1 VASPHAEREKH
12 ALPVAIGIAREAQ
25 GPLNLTERQFHSVPD
40 SKWGLTPTYSGV
52 NPHFNG
58 KSNKWRYNSA
68 VGVHFL
74 ETGIDYAMDAA
85 RPPKKRGLYKKV
97 AA

>member
-1 VASPHAEREKH
+1 
-12 ALPVAIGIAREAQ
+12 
-25 GPLNLTERQFHSVPD
+25 
-40 SKWGLTPTYSGV
+40 LTPTYSGV